1 MNKYD
6 KEFFRKLANQLMFDM
21 TDEEIENVQAEF
33 VVLEKQL
40 ELLETIDTEGV
51 EEMIYPFETPTS
63 FMREDEV
70 DNVLSVEDAL
80 KNAKTARQDFIV
92 LPRVV
97 KQYGYAYDEN
107 ESCGY

>member
-1 MNKYD
+1 MNKND
-6 KEFFRKLANQLMFDM
+6 KAFFRKLANQLMFDM

-33 VVLEKQL
+33 EILEKQL
-40 ELLETIDTEGV
+40 ELLEVIDTEGV

-70 DNVLSVEDAL
+70 DHVLSVEDAL
-80 KNAKTARQDFIV
+80 KNANSVRQDFIV

-97 KQYGYAYDEN
+97 K
-107 ESCGY
+107 

>member
-33 VVLEKQL
+33 GILEKQL
-40 ELLETIDTEGV
+40 ELLEVIDTEGV
-51 EEMIYPFETPTS
+51 EEMIYPFEAPTS

-70 DNVLSVEDAL
+70 DHVLSVEDAL
-80 KNAKTARQDFIV
+80 KNANSVRQDFIV

-97 KQYGYAYDEN
+97 K
-107 ESCGY
+107 

>member
-1 MNKYD
+1 MNKND
-6 KEFFRKLANQLMFDM
+6 KAFFRKLANQLMFDM

-40 ELLETIDTEGV
+40 ELLEAIDTEGV
-51 EEMIYPFETPTS
+51 EEMIYPFEAPTS

-70 DNVLSVEDAL
+70 DHVLSVEDAL
-80 KNAKTARQDFIV
+80 KNASSVRQDFIV

-97 KQYGYAYDEN
+97 K
-107 ESCGY
+107 